1 MKRNKNLK
9 KLNFLRKKI
18 DETKHLEES
27 NIDKYLKIL
36 KEENK
41 KIKTYSKLISL
52 NEVKDWYKNKNGNI
66 YHKSK
71 QFFSIEGVRTKSAMN
86 REVKSWDQPILNQL
100 HGGILAIISKI
111 TPKKGV
117 QFLLRIRI
125 EPGDDGKLKY
135 CPTFQATIS
144 NINKAHGGKR
154 PLFYKEVFNNKN
166 TKTIFSSSH
175 YEEGGRFWKK
185 TNKNIILLTDEK
197 FKLEKK
203 AKDCYWLSMSQIKR
217 LALKDNVLNPFV
229 KTILF
234 MI

>member
-9 KLNFLRKKI
+9 VKFLRKKI

-71 QFFSIEGVRTKSAMN
+71 QFSIEEVRTKSAMN

-111 TPKKGV
+111 TQKKV
-117 QFLLRIRI
+117 CNF
-125 EPGDDGKLKY
+125 
-135 CPTFQATIS
+135 F
-144 NINKAHGGKR
+144 
-154 PLFYKEVFNNKN
+154 
-166 TKTIFSSSH
+166 
-175 YEEGGRFWKK
+175 
-185 TNKNIILLTDEK
+185 
-197 FKLEKK
+197 
-203 AKDCYWLSMSQIKR
+203 
-217 LALKDNVLNPFV
+217 
-229 KTILF
+229 
-234 MI
+234 